1 MITMMYPE
9 PAGRSADFQICCIAG
24 FPTCGCT
31 GIQRPSAF
39 APCRL
44 GSRRYSRLGSLRY
57 VSAAGAVEWLPNHK
71 AGRQDSDGNR
81 PRTTMR
87 VQGIDKGCTRVV
99 QGISKGTTPSQ
110 YLRNTGAPR
119 WQHPCCTLTMP
130 FSFRQSAPPPILR
143 HRALHQPWASLDF
156 HYGGLV

>member
-31 GIQRPSAF
+31 GIQRPSAS

-71 AGRQDSDGNR
+71 ADRQDSDGNR

-110 YLRNTGAPR
+110 YRSSTLATPLLHAHDAFLLPAKCANSNLPTPCLAP
-119 WQHPCCTLTMP
+119 TLG
-130 FSFRQSAPPPILR
+130 FA
-143 HRALHQPWASLDF
+143 
-156 HYGGLV
+156 

>member
-1 MITMMYPE
+1 MIYPE
-9 PAGRSADFQICCIAG
+9 PAGRSADFQICYIAG

-31 GIQRPSAF
+31 GTQRPPAF

-57 VSAAGAVEWLPNHK
+57 VSAARAVEWLPNHK

-81 PRTTMR
+81 PRSTMR

-99 QGISKGTTPSQ
+99 QGIYKGTKTSD
-110 YLRNTGAPR
+110 RKRVGKECRSR
-119 WQHPCCTLTMP
+119 WSP
-130 FSFRQSAPPPILR
+130 
-143 HRALHQPWASLDF
+143 
-156 HYGGLV
+156 